1 VNKYILVALFGFLSS
16 HLSGQELYDISLK
29 KNKNKDPHLTAD
41 NFEWS
46 EGSIILNNGTELKG
60 LVKYNSRNGILSYE
74 DGQESKVFTPLRVAG
89 FEFFDERF
97 QKQRVFYTFKYEDS
111 ETNIER
117 PQFFEF
123 LKDYK
128 TFAVLSRLD
137 RIDIEEK
144 GYYNPG
150 PGLSGT
156 YPGAGYS
163 TSRTEVSQTE
173 TIYLMKSTG
182 EIKPYFK
189 VTVIEDGV
197 KDLFTQKDS
206 KTMNK
211 MIDRDLLEEYMDPSD
226 YQKLVD
232 YSKTYNLSFKRRDD
246 FFNILRYYELEIV
259 K

>member
-1 VNKYILVALFGFLSS
+1 VNKYILVALFGFLSI
-16 HLSGQELYDISLK
+16 HLSGQQVYDISLK
-29 KNKNKDPHLTAD
+29 KNKDKDPHLTAD
-41 NFEWS
+41 NFDWS
-46 EGSIILNNGTELKG
+46 EGSIMLNNGTELKG

-89 FEFFDERF
+89 FEFFDEKF

-117 PQFFEF
+117 PLFFEF

-128 TFAVLSRLD
+128 TFAVLSKLD

-144 GYYNPG
+144 AYYSPSPG
-150 PGLSGT
+150 PSGT
-156 YPGAGYS
+156 YTGYS
-163 TSRTEVSQTE
+163 INRTEVSQTE
-173 TIYLMKSTG
+173 TIYLMKNTG

-189 VTVIEDGV
+189 VKVIEDGV

-232 YSKTYNLSFKRRDD
+232 YAKTHNLSFKRRAD
-246 FFNILRYYELEIV
+246 FFDILRYYELEIV